1 MSTEVEDLRFR
12 LEALGVDYVH
22 ARRQAREEALSLHL
36 AEQAVVDATAAR
48 DLIQAAAHAVQEEAH
63 SRLALVVTRCLK
75 AVFGDE
81 AYSFK
86 IRFDRKRGRTEAHL
100 ILERDGLELD
110 DPLGQAGGGVIDV
123 AALGL
128 RLACLLTS
136 IPRLRRL
143 LVLDEPLK
151 HLSAQYRPAAREM
164 LEALVKELGMQILMV
179 THSSELRCGKVIEL

>member
-1 MSTEVEDLRFR
+1 MK
-12 LEALGVDYVH
+12 
-22 ARRQAREEALSLHL
+22 EESLSLHL
-36 AEQAVVDATAAR
+36 AEAAVADATSAR

-63 SRLALVVTRCLK
+63 SRLATVVTRCLK

-81 AYSFK
+81 AYTFR
-86 IRFDRKRGRTEAHL
+86 IRFERKRGKTEAHL

-110 DPLGQAGGGVIDV
+110 DPLSQAGGGVIDV

-136 IPRLRRL
+136 IPRLRKL

-164 LEALVKELGMQILMV
+164 LETLARELEVQVIMV
-179 THSSELRCGKVIEL
+179 THSDELRCGEVIEL